1 MNASIAELEQALL
14 VRQRKL
20 GEHRR
25 ELERLIEKKPIVER
39 NIKDTEREILDLE
52 AAVFVLKSMEGSEQ
66 NGNHQRCSNYKK

>member
-1 MNASIAELEQALL
+1 LSVSIEELKQALI

-39 NIKDTEREILDLE
+39 NIRNTESEIVDIE
-52 AAVFVLKSMEGSEQ
+52 ASIFVLKSMEGSEQ
-66 NGNHQRCSNYKK
+66 NGNHQRC